1 MTRALSLLALWCS
14 PSVQC
19 GNDISERRS
28 GDFCIG
34 KEWRRRRYFV
44 ALIGTLAP
52 REFLDASPRRQ
63 KLGGLLSQTLPQVLF
78 RGWFLQLGISTLHSI
93 GWVRCV
99 RKRIDGA
106 SSRCFWFN
114 AHLMWELVE
123 SLELMRSAMSI
134 ANRPSSEV
142 G

>member
-1 MTRALSLLALWCS
+1 VTRALFLLALWCS

-63 KLGGLLSQTLPQVLF
+63 KLGGLLRQAPSQILF
-78 RGWFLQLGISTLHSI
+78 RGRFFQLSISTAHII
-93 GWVRCV
+93 GWRRCV
-99 RKRIDGA
+99 RKRIDDA
-106 SSRCFWFN
+106 SNRCFWFN
-114 AHLMWELVE
+114 AHLMWEVVE
-123 SLELMRSAMSI
+123 SLELMRSAMST